1 MKTKRTWMLIGAA
14 LVLLIALGTVLFIRW
29 YNRDTWGIT
38 PEYIE
43 KMLAGGARVGKEETF
58 MGGRFQIYADGED
71 YLAVTICDTDE
82 SEWSRTKIVTHYGY
96 KELTA
101 EEYCKKYGSETDGLT
116 YLPDEKMYIDE
127 IGGYY
132 ETLPDPTY
140 TQKVKVLYACEKWII
155 AWRMNEEQYQ
165 VFLQNKGLD
174 FEGLGEEGFVM
185 SAAFFDD

>member
-14 LVLLIALGTVLFIRW
+14 IVLLIALGTVLFIRW

-43 KMLAGGARVGKEETF
+43 KMLAGGTRVGKEETF
-58 MGGRFQIYADGED
+58 MGGRFQIYADGEN

-82 SEWSRTKIVTHYGY
+82 SEWSRTKIVTYYGY
-96 KELTA
+96 QELTA
-101 EEYCKKYGSETDGLT
+101 EEYYKKYGSEGSWMT
-116 YLPDEKMYIDE
+116 YLPDKKVYTGDGE
-127 IGGYY
+127 YY
-132 ETLPDPTY
+132 ETMGDPTY
-140 TQKVKVLYACEKWII
+140 TQKVKLLYACEKWII